1 MTRAIA
7 STDID
12 LFADELIADPHPTYR
27 ALREQGPA
35 VRMSRYECWIL
46 PRYAEVFAALRDH
59 DTFSSASGVSLND
72 LMNQA
77 TKGST
82 LCTDPPE
89 HDQLRRILGSRL
101 TPRAL
106 QGHKEDF
113 LARARVLVD
122 GLVDRGSF
130 DAVTDFAS
138 AFPLSVV
145 PDLLGCPEDGRE
157 HLLTWA
163 AAAFQ
168 AEGPMNERTQASL
181 PALQEFIGYTSRLA
195 ANAELAP
202 GSWGDQMLQE
212 ARAGEIDEKL
222 LPPLLIDYLGP
233 SIDTTIS
240 ALSTAIWQFATH
252 PQQWD
257 ALREDRSLIG
267 NVVNEAVRLEAP
279 IRGFARHLTQDY
291 EVDGVTLPAGDWVF
305 VSYASANRDE
315 RRWDRPD
322 EFDVHRNTGGHV
334 GFGSG
339 IHSCVGQ
346 GLAKL
351 EAQALFT
358 ALADRVTRFEIT
370 SEPVWNIHNILRGI
384 GSLPVTVRT

>member
-1 MTRAIA
+1 MTRTVA
-7 STDID
+7 STDVD
-12 LFADELIADPHPTYR
+12 LFADDVIADPHPTYR
-27 ALREQGPA
+27 ELRDQGPA
-35 VRMSRYECWIL
+35 VWMSRYDCWIL
-46 PRYAEVFAALRDH
+46 PRYAEVFAALRNH
-59 DTFSSASGVSLND
+59 GTFSSASGVSLFD
-72 LMNQA
+72 TMNQA

-89 HDQLRRILGSRL
+89 HDQLRKILGSRL

-113 LARARVLVD
+113 QRRARVLVD
-122 GLVDRGSF
+122 ELVEKGTF
-130 DAVTDFAS
+130 DAVADFAS

-157 HLLTWA
+157 HLLAWA
-163 AAAFQ
+163 SAAFQ
-168 AEGPMNERTQASL
+168 AMGPMNARTGASL
-181 PALQEFIGYTSRLA
+181 PDLQEFIGYTTRLA
-195 ANAELAP
+195 ATEDLTP

-212 ARAGEIDEKL
+212 ARAGEIDEQL
-222 LPPLLIDYLGP
+222 LPPLLVDYLGP

-240 ALSTAIWQFATH
+240 ALSTAVWQFGRH
-252 PQQWD
+252 PEQWD

-279 IRGFARHLTQDY
+279 IRGFSRRLTRDH
-291 EVDGVTLPAGDWVF
+291 DAGGVQLREGDWAF
-305 VSYASANRDE
+305 LSYASANRDE
-315 RRWDRPD
+315 RRWDAPD
-322 EFDVHRNTGGHV
+322 EFDIRRNTGGHV
-334 GFGSG
+334 GFGNG

-358 ALADRVTRFEIT
+358 ALADRVTGFELGA
-370 SEPVWNIHNILRGI
+370 EPVWNVHNILRGI